1 MKKLMVSMLLV
12 SPCWLFAQIG
22 VKAGLN
28 FVNVTYV
35 SSIYFSSRSNF
46 HAGLFCATSSKKI
59 VGSKT
64 ELLFSRQGYDY
75 ESNTNSGKVDL
86 NYLLLPEYL
95 CINITKYFQIQAG
108 IQIGYL
114 LNAKADSTMD
124 YGIGGTYGK
133 ILDFYNRLDYGVG
146 GGIEVHPFMGLQIG
160 ARVNFSLNSL
170 YKNPDSYSSDTQPSF
185 IPSVDVKNNVIQ
197 IYMGWR
203 FGK

>member
-1 MKKLMVSMLLV
+1 MLLV

-28 FVNVTYV
+28 FANVTKV
-35 SSIYFSSRSNF
+35 SSINSSSRSGF
-46 HAGLFCATSSKKI
+46 HAGLFFATSSKKI
-59 VGSKT
+59 LGSKT

-114 LNAKADSTMD
+114 LNAKADSAMD
-124 YGIGGTYGK
+124 YGMGGTYGK